1 MSRALLTDMFYAAP
15 ELWYFLGFVFAA
27 MLTILAYAGIKILKL
42 RQKNYFINRDRE
54 RYAETLYASK
64 DGYFAFIYPDEK
76 VNDPRKTIK
85 ERCSRRLAVI
95 LNLEKGTQTGFEEIL
110 KCFYKDDA
118 KKIAKYVSLLME
130 EGVSFEDEFILKNN
144 SKNICLSGCRINGF
158 DGNVYCDMIW
168 FRDVSRETG
177 QISRLEEEKN
187 LSGARIIL
195 LEDMIDNLAY
205 PVWLRDEKLNL
216 SVVNKK
222 YQEFVNQKSKDA
234 ILAAQTE
241 IQNTS
246 GESISKNLALLAHSA
261 NKTKKQTVSL
271 TKNGERLSYEVIETP
286 FHADQSL
293 DRIYSVG
300 AMIDITELDELK
312 RNLKLHQN
320 SHLEILGA
328 LGTAFAVFDDRY
340 KLAFYNKAFSR
351 FWELEDV
358 WLESG
363 PGYAAFLDLIR
374 EKRMLPEVPDFRVY
388 KNDELKD
395 FQNIIEAREDMLHL
409 PDSRT
414 FRRIRAPHPM
424 GGLIFAFEDVTDR
437 LATRRAYNSLLSVQ
451 KEILDSLFDAV
462 LIFGSNGRL
471 KFYNQAYLKLWSAEE
486 LFLQKEPNI
495 SELIES
501 QKPFFGNA
509 ENWNALKTDIISHIT
524 DATTKTFS
532 LTRGD
537 RVSVEVQSSS
547 LSDDSIMITYKKI

>member
-1 MSRALLTDMFYAAP
+1 
-15 ELWYFLGFVFAA
+15 
-27 MLTILAYAGIKILKL
+27 
-42 RQKNYFINRDRE
+42 
-54 RYAETLYASK
+54 
-64 DGYFAFIYPDEK
+64 
-76 VNDPRKTIK
+76 
-85 ERCSRRLAVI
+85 
-95 LNLEKGTQTGFEEIL
+95 
-110 KCFYKDDA
+110 
-118 KKIAKYVSLLME
+118 
-130 EGVSFEDEFILKNN
+130 
-144 SKNICLSGCRINGF
+144 
-158 DGNVYCDMIW
+158 
-168 FRDVSRETG
+168 
-177 QISRLEEEKN
+177 
-187 LSGARIIL
+187 
-195 LEDMIDNLAY
+195 MIDNLAY

-374 EKRMLPEVPDFRVY
+374 EKRH
-388 KNDELKD
+388 
-395 FQNIIEAREDMLHL
+395 A
-409 PDSRT
+409 SR
-414 FRRIRAPHPM
+414 
-424 GGLIFAFEDVTDR
+424 
-437 LATRRAYNSLLSVQ
+437 
-451 KEILDSLFDAV
+451 
-462 LIFGSNGRL
+462 
-471 KFYNQAYLKLWSAEE
+471 
-486 LFLQKEPNI
+486 
-495 SELIES
+495 
-501 QKPFFGNA
+501 
-509 ENWNALKTDIISHIT
+509 
-524 DATTKTFS
+524 
-532 LTRGD
+532 
-537 RVSVEVQSSS
+537 SS
-547 LSDDSIMITYKKI
+547 